1 MADRRLAACRCARRP
16 CVLWLEISDRKPP
29 RALLLLSHQS
39 VPVPTAVLATAMTQ
53 VPTSFSDWLSAT
65 ASVPPAPAHPACCP
79 HCSQSHRCEPDPAAC
94 TLRHCRGP
102 LGPPHAFRDLPT
114 GLAGLHR
121 ALSHRLSPHHMPHP
135 GNAELISFL
144 KVLRVISPP
153 GLRPAPPGPRWAV
166 WPLLRALLLSRA
178 ATRPSAVSVATADPT
193 PGRRCAA
200 FPELD
205 RRRPQ
210 RLARRAPAADRRPV
224 SGVHG
229 TGPGRLPVSPPS
241 ACGPG
246 SVVRSLTHYSSSS
259 QVRSRFL
266 RQRATGVSAAPAQS
280 L

>member
-1 MADRRLAACRCARRP
+1 
-16 CVLWLEISDRKPP
+16 
-29 RALLLLSHQS
+29 
-39 VPVPTAVLATAMTQ
+39 
-53 VPTSFSDWLSAT
+53 
-65 ASVPPAPAHPACCP
+65 
-79 HCSQSHRCEPDPAAC
+79 
-94 TLRHCRGP
+94 
-102 LGPPHAFRDLPT
+102 
-114 GLAGLHR
+114 
-121 ALSHRLSPHHMPHP
+121 MPHP

-153 GLRPAPPGPRWAV
+153 GLCPAPPGPRWAV

-178 ATRPSAVSVATADPT
+178 ATRPSAVSVATADLT

-200 FPELD
+200 SPELD

-210 RLARRAPAADRRPV
+210 RLARQAPAAGHKPV
-224 SGVHG
+224 SSVRG

-266 RQRATGVSAAPAQS
+266 RQRATGCPRPQPRASENCGCLRMKLASCRPLPPGAVPRTHPSGSGHQGRLRNGPQREVDGS
-280 L
+280 GRRGREFGLWYLEFGLRRK